1 MIDALLCNYG
11 TSYPTVLPESRYKK
25 NSLKLVSG
33 QNEKKLHTPRSDG
46 ANRRLHLH
54 CLLAGRRRLVPT
66 SSVPSPTDCT
76 NSPRL
81 LAEADRSA
89 PGR

>member
-1 MIDALLCNYG
+1 MTPCSA
-11 TSYPTVLPESRYKK
+11 TMAPATLPYYLSPDIKK

-33 QNEKKLHTPRSDG
+33 QNEKNYTPHVRTERID
-46 ANRRLHLH
+46 RLHLH

-66 SSVPSPTDCT
+66 SGVPGPTDCT